1 MRRLLIPVLVL
12 LAALIVR
19 IATPDSAVDPL
30 APIASSAG
38 ESTGIAGSLEPG
50 ATTNDSALGR
60 EQVVPSVGEVGVQ
73 LGVPMT
79 TIGLDVWVQDSWK
92 DDAERFAGMGFA
104 VGIAR
109 THEHA
114 EGPVGEHKR
123 VLASGASDADG
134 GARLALEVPTELL
147 DDWGADARLWGHVAQ
162 PGKRAY
168 LKTTTMPNT
177 GERATLKLFPRAGV
191 SLTGRVL
198 RADGTPAHPAK
209 VQLYPASDPDGEY
222 VFNEDSAYVDRDGG
236 FQLNADEAG
245 LYDVQVSA
253 SGQGT
258 AGLRGVALEASS
270 EPGYIELHLSG
281 DGVLAGVLLDP
292 DGLPVPKYR
301 LWCAPAEHRDE
312 YLGYL
317 HDPQQI
323 PHEWGGGLY
332 GDHGA
337 TDEAGRFEF
346 SGLREGEYHLRGH
359 TAKTGYYEELLTDR
373 AVSTGTRDLEL
384 RLARHRVLARVLDH
398 EGNIVAVDP
407 EHRPGRDQLPLH
419 ALYIEECD
427 AGGRLL
433 QAERYTHDTRERLAN
448 GDIVLDVQPGKS
460 YVIGVFSRECAL
472 VEERLDVT
480 PGDYERVVI
489 VQLPAPVPATVLEVE
504 LQTPDGTPYEG
515 SNSQR
520 LHAPESGR
528 LLWRSSNYERASTVQ
543 LAIGPGPY
551 RWSADAE
558 PMRGHHGE
566 RFTATPFSPV
576 ADELEVL
583 AGRTNRFERRLG
595 ACGRVGLLLVS
606 ARAPQPSIAPDS
618 PDWEALAW
626 EEQVRIRAGGARVRF
641 EQAGR
646 VARPSFGHGHGEDL
660 GIPLPHFSTLEAPW
674 VTRDRRVETVDP
686 LAPGSYRIVVEL
698 DGLGARSQQIEVR
711 ADELTEVT
719 ISFDD

>member
-12 LAALIVR
+12 LAALVIR
-19 IATPDSAVDPL
+19 IATPDSTVESLSPVA
-30 APIASSAG
+30 ASAAG
-38 ESTGIAGSLEPG
+38 ATRAAQALEPG
-50 ATTNDSALGR
+50 ATTNRSALVR
-60 EQVVPSVGEVGVQ
+60 EVIAIEPGGIGVQ

-79 TIGLDVWVQDSWK
+79 TVGLDVWVQDSWK
-92 DDAERFAGMGFA
+92 DDAERFAGMEFS

-123 VLASGASDADG
+123 VLVRGASDADG
-134 GARLALEVPTELL
+134 GARLVLEVPTGLL

-168 LKTTTMPNT
+168 LKTTSLPND

-209 VQLYPASDPDGEY
+209 VQLYPASEPGGEF

-236 FQLNADEAG
+236 FQLNADAAG

-258 AGLRGVALEASS
+258 AGLRGVALEESS
-270 EPGYIELHLSG
+270 EPGYVELRLSG
-281 DGVLAGVLLDP
+281 DGVIAGVLLDP
-292 DGLPVPKYR
+292 DGHPVPKYR

-312 YLGYL
+312 YVGYL

-323 PHEWGGGLY
+323 PHEWGGGLH
-332 GDHGA
+332 GDHGS

-373 AVSTGTRDLEL
+373 AVPSGERDLVL

-398 EGNIVAVDP
+398 EGQVVAVDP
-407 EHRPGRDQLPLH
+407 QQRPGRDQLPLH

-427 AGGRLL
+427 AAGRLL

-472 VEERLDVT
+472 VEERFDVT
-480 PGDYERVVI
+480 PGDYERVVT
-489 VQLPAPVPATVLEVE
+489 VQLPAPAAATILEVE
-504 LQTPDGTPYEG
+504 LQTPDGTPYRDSSE
-515 SNSQR
+515 QR

-528 LLWRSSNYERASTVQ
+528 LLWRSSNYNRTSAVQ
-543 LAIGPGPY
+543 LAIGPGRY

-566 RFTATPFSPV
+566 RFTATPYSPV

-618 PDWEALAW
+618 PDWDALAW
-626 EEQVRIRAGGARVRF
+626 EEQVRISAGGARVRF

-646 VARPSFGHGHGEDL
+646 VARPSFAHGYCEDL
-660 GIPLPHFSTLEAPW
+660 GIPPPHFSTLEAPW
-674 VTRDRRVETVDP
+674 VTRGRRVETVDP
-686 LAPGSYRIVVEL
+686 LAPGSYRIVVEF